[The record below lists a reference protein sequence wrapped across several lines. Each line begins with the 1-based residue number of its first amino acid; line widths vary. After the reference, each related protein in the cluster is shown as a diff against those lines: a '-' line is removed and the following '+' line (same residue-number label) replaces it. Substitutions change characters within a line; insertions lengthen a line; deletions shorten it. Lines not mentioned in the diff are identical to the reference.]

1 MDVMQIL
8 FLALLFVAVFGLVFF
23 ALSQFLANPV
33 RDRLE
38 VIGGGRELRPER
50 PPSQWVQRI
59 VKLTGPLARLS
70 VPNATSNRSLSWTRL
85 AMA

>member
-8 FLALLFVAVFGLVFF
+8 FLALLFLAVFGLVFF

-38 VIGGGRELRPER
+38 VIAGGAALGLTVEALVSLVTSGDRPACGTPRRGR
-50 PPSQWVQRI
+50 
-59 VKLTGPLARLS
+59 
-70 VPNATSNRSLSWTRL
+70 
-85 AMA
+85 